1 MPNDP
6 LTRASLLIPVLALLV
21 QAASWVRPFQAG
33 TSPWNTLSSRGRTIL
48 VATFVVLALYSVFF
62 AMRYVIPSP
71 VSKSPIDHIKRRNEI
86 VIGVS
91 YNAFPFGHKPS
102 DTDPVQG
109 FDVDIGKE
117 IAKAIFGD
125 FGRARFVR
133 VEGNNRFSPEFLQK
147 NGVDIVISTMS
158 INVLTDDRHKTMA
171 FSEPYYTA
179 GQRIVAPKD
188 SAIFD
193 VSDLAGKYVCVH
205 EDENN
210 ANLRGAAR
218 DVNSIPVK
226 NTKRECLGDLQNR
239 TIDAI
244 SSDEWVSLSIIKE
257 DPNLELKGPP
267 LTKDPYG
274 IAVRKDTNNYWGLL
288 NFINAELTKMK
299 SDGRWEGI
307 YNTHIRPL
315 SHEDAAMHSCG

>member
-6 LTRASLLIPVLALLV
+6 LTKASLLIPVIALV
-21 QAASWVRPFQAG
+21 IQAASWVRPFQAG
-33 TSPWNTLSSRGRTIL
+33 QSPWDTLSPRGRKIL
-48 VATFVVLALYSVFF
+48 AGTFVVLVLYSVFF
-62 AMRYVIPSP
+62 AFRYVVPSP

-91 YNAFPFGHKPS
+91 YNAFPFGFKPS

-125 FGRARFVR
+125 RGRARFVQ
-133 VEGNNRFSPEFLQK
+133 VEGKDRFSPDYLQK
-147 NGVDIVISTMS
+147 NGVDIVIATMS
-158 INVLTDDRHKTMA
+158 INVVTDARHKTMA

-179 GQRIVAPKD
+179 GQRIVALKD
-188 SAIFD
+188 SAIFGA
-193 VSDLAGKYVCVH
+193 SDLAGKYVCVGKG
-205 EDENN
+205 END

-218 DVNSIPVK
+218 EVKSIPVR
-226 NTKRECLGDLQNR
+226 NTKRECLDDLQKGA
-239 TIDAI
+239 IDAI
-244 SSDEWVSLSIIKE
+244 SSDEWVSLSIMKE
-257 DPNLELKGPP
+257 DPNLELKGSPI
-267 LTKDPYG
+267 TTDPYG
-274 IAVRKDTNNYWGLL
+274 IAVRKDTKNYWSLL

-299 SDGRWEGI
+299 NDGRWEGI

-315 SHEDAAMHSCG
+315 SHESAAMHSCG